1 MLSFIL
7 FMYRGWGGDRTARG
21 DKKNPERERRRY
33 DRERERERGDKH
45 LGANY
50 V

>member
-7 FMYRGWGGDRTARG
+7 FMYRGWGGGDRTARG

-33 DRERERERGDKH
+33 HREREREREET
-45 LGANY
+45 NI
-50 V
+50 